1 MTRIPTI
8 FRPRQLYAMA
18 AAVTLSACCLTRP
31 PVGRRDEPVASLRLL
46 TFARDEADVK
56 AWVSAMGGPEALNQL
71 RMKSMSCGDR
81 EALIVTIDRG
91 FGGYV
96 EDALI
101 FRRIKEGWEL
111 VAFWEGRG
119 STEPLRIEDDRGTLV
134 LWLGG
139 VPMLRVP
146 KDSL

>member
-1 MTRIPTI
+1 MM
-8 FRPRQLYAMA
+8 FRPRQLSAMA
-18 AAVTLSACCLTRP
+18 AAVMLSACCSTRP
-31 PVGRRDEPVASLRLL
+31 QGGSHEPAASLRLL

-56 AWVSAMGGPEALNQL
+56 AWVSARGPEALSQL
-71 RMKSMSCGDR
+71 RTRRMSCGDR

-101 FRRIKEGWEL
+101 FRRITEGWEL

-119 STEPLRIEDDRGTLV
+119 STAPLTIDDDRGTLV
-134 LWLGG
+134 LWLEG